1 MKNIVRNWIVALL
14 FVTSIGGATFT
25 LATPGTTYAACATQN
40 FLTFPTWYKGLVD
53 DSCNIVPPDG
63 QAGSHDPMHP
73 TLQTF
78 IWTIVLNVIEFM
90 LQLVGYLSVGFLIFG
105 GYKYMISAGAADG
118 MIKARKTIMNAIIGL
133 VLSIFSVAIVNLIS
147 GVIH

>member
-25 LATPGTTYAACATQN
+25 LATPSTTYAACTTQN

-53 DSCNIVPPDG
+53 DSCNIMAPDG
-63 QAGSHDPMHP
+63 AAGHP

-118 MIKARKTIMNAIIGL
+118 MVKARKTIMNAIIGL